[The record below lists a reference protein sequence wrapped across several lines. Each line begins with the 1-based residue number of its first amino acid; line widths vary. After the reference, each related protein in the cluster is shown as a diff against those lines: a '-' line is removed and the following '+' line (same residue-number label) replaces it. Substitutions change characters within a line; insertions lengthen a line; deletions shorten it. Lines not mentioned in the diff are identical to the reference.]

1 MSDSRSQAIEY
12 RIEHDSMGEV
22 QVPADALW
30 AAQTQRASAHKLSGE
45 TMPPEV
51 IIALA
56 MIKSEA
62 AAVNAELGVIDEDMA
77 EAIREA
83 AHEIAVGEKGDGGH
97 FEDFPLDVFQ
107 TGSGTS
113 TNMNANEVIAT
124 LATRRLGRPVHPNDH
139 VNASQ
144 SSNDV
149 FPSAVHIAA
158 ARTLMAL
165 IGALD
170 RLAITLEGRPM
181 SSPAS

>member
-1 MSDSRSQAIEY
+1 
-12 RIEHDSMGEV
+12 MGEV
-22 QVPADALW
+22 QVPVEAMW
-30 AAQTQRASAHKLSGE
+30 AAQTQRARAHRLSGE
-45 TMPPEV
+45 TMPREV

-56 MIKSEA
+56 RIKSEA
-62 AAVNAELGVIDEDMA
+62 AAVNAELGVIDGDMA
-77 EAIREA
+77 QAIREA
-83 AHEIAVGEKGDGGH
+83 AREIAIGEKGEGGH
-97 FEDFPLDVFQ
+97 FEHFPLDVFQ

-124 LATRRLGRPVHPNDH
+124 LATRGLGHHVHPNDH

-158 ARTLMAL
+158 ASTLMAL

-170 RLAITLEGRPM
+170 QLADHARGQGCRVR
-181 SSPAS
+181 